1 MFRRTSTLA
10 RTALL
15 AAAVVITPVT
25 ALGAAAAPQQGAAAG
40 SAGPAGPVGTRTV
53 QDSGKSGDPNTGER
67 ARDVVFAVHG
77 GAGTLRREDMS
88 PELEREYRAKLTEAV
103 RTGQR
108 ALARGKSST
117 AAVEAAITVLED
129 SPLFNAGKGAVFTTD
144 AENELDASIM
154 DGATL
159 DTGAVTGVTH
169 VRNPISL
176 AREMMDN
183 SRHVLMSGEGAER
196 FAQHRGIDLVTQDYF
211 FTERRWESLM
221 AAKGGES
228 DFDFG
233 ETGTVGAVA
242 IDDDGDLAAGT
253 STGGLTN
260 KPVGRVGD
268 SPIVGAGT
276 YAKNGNI
283 AASATGTGELF
294 IREAVTHTISA
305 QVEYLGRSVS
315 RAAGAAIDKTEALGG
330 DDTGGVIALDSR
342 RNLAFTFNTSGMY
355 RGYAT
360 ADGDIVV
367 KIFADE

>member
-25 ALGAAAAPQQGAAAG
+25 ALGAAAAPQQGAAADR
-40 SAGPAGPVGTRTV
+40 APAAAAGTRTT
-53 QDSGKSGDPNTGER
+53 QDPKEPGDPNTSET
-67 ARDVVFAVHG
+67 AHDVVFAIHG
-77 GAGTLRREDMS
+77 GAGTLRREDMT

-108 ALARGKSST
+108 ALADGESSV
-117 AAVEAAITVLED
+117 AAVEAAINVLED

-144 AENELDASIM
+144 AENELDAALM

-169 VRNPISL
+169 IKNPISL
-176 AREMMDN
+176 AREMMEN

-196 FAQHRGIDLVTQDYF
+196 FAQHRGMELVTQDYF

-221 AAKGGES
+221 AAKKGES

-233 ETGTVGAVA
+233 ETGTVGAVG
-242 IDDDGDLAAGT
+242 IDGNGDLAAGT

-268 SPIVGAGT
+268 TPIVGAGT

-315 RAAGAAIDKTEALGG
+315 KAAGEAIDRTEVLGG

-342 RNLAFTFNTSGMY
+342 KNLAFTFNTSGMY

-360 ADGDIVV
+360 ADGEIVV